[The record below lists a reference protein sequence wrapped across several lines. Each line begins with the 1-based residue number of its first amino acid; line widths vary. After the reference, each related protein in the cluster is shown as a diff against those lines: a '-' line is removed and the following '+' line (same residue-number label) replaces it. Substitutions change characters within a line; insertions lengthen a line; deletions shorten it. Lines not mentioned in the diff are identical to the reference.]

1 MGGILYTILIGAVI
15 GALARLIKPGA
26 DPMGWILTI
35 LLGIAGAY
43 AGSWLGPMIGISGGM
58 LGFVLLM
65 ALSMFGLAALLK
77 ASAHALLV
85 LKWLGAAYL
94 IWLGIQLWR
103 APPLHLTPL
112 QSAAPRPGV
121 QLFRQG
127 LLSALSNPKVILFFG
142 AFLPQF
148 LDPTRS
154 LWLQFAVMAGTFAL
168 VEGIVE
174 YLLARMAHRVRPW
187 LQRSGKGFNRCC
199 GGLFA
204 LMGAALPMTR

>member
-1 MGGILYTILIGAVI
+1 MALHTWLIYLTAVFGLSLTPGPNGLLALTH
-15 GALARLIKPGA
+15 GALYGHRRAL
-26 DPMGWILTI
+26 WT
-35 LLGIAGAY
+35 
-43 AGSWLGPMIGISGGM
+43 ISGGM

-103 APPLHLTPL
+103 APALHLTPL
-112 QSAAPRPGV
+112 QSTAPRPGV

-174 YLLARMAHRVRPW
+174 YLLARTAQRTRPW
-187 LQRSGKGFNRCC
+187 LERAGSGFNRCC

-204 LMGAALPMTR
+204 AMGLALPLTR